1 MNQRLKA
8 AKPAKACFKYATLQ
22 QAALLIIA
30 SAPHGLRLCESLEQA
45 FQPVAA

>member
-1 MNQRLKA
+1 MNQRLEA
-8 AKPAKACFKYATLQ
+8 GKPTKACFKYATLQ

>member
-8 AKPAKACFKYATLQ
+8 AKPAKACFKNATLQ

-45 FQPVAA
+45 FQPVAS